1 MEAWGGSHK
10 WSFLPFSRGAHM
22 TTSVP
27 AQGGVHLMGS
37 SCGQTQP
44 GHVQAASKMT
54 FSKADASFGAKKT
67 VLLMIKW
74 ALHHSTMR
82 SRARACVC
90 VCVCA
95 LSSVWL
101 FVIPWT
107 VDHHGILQARTLERA
122 AISFSRGSFRPR
134 DWNCFSCMDR
144 RILYHWTTWKAP
156 YICISGYYLF

>member
-1 MEAWGGSHK
+1 
-10 WSFLPFSRGAHM
+10 M

-54 FSKADASFGAKKT
+54 FSRADASFGAKKT

-82 SRARACVC
+82 SRARARVCVCVCVRVCVC
-90 VCVCA
+90 VCVCVCV
-95 LSSVWL
+95 LSHFSPVQL
-101 FVIPWT
+101 FVTPWT
-107 VDHHGILQARTLERA
+107 IARQVPLSMGFSKQEYWSGLPCPLPGDFPDTGIKPRSPTLQANSL
-122 AISFSRGSFRPR
+122 
-134 DWNCFSCMDR
+134 
-144 RILYHWTTWKAP
+144 
-156 YICISGYYLF
+156 